1 MPEETNIKS
10 EEKEITKPVILYEAP

>member
-10 EEKEITKPVILYEAP
+10 EEKEIPKPVILYEAP